1 MELTFTSAETLEN
14 IYSQK
19 IISPVFKTILK
30 QKTLQERSET
40 KFLASLRA
48 KSTFADWGA
57 ALSSLDPTAVLVDG
71 KSVSLSELLEKKAGS
86 LNDLKEVQF
95 DVKETD
101 LLAYEKVSNPP
112 SDQPIISVTVFIK
125 FSGDKIDQFR
135 IAATGVSR
143 SAYTCVDLSKDTA
156 GKTLDESI
164 VKAISERFKKEIT
177 PIDTYMGSAE
187 YRKEMAGVLIERIL
201 SKKINGEM

>member
-1 MELTFTSAETLEN
+1 MELTFTSAETLES

-19 IISPVFKTILK
+19 KISPVFKTILK
-30 QKTLQERSET
+30 QKTIQERSET

-57 ALSSLDPTAVLVDG
+57 ALSALDPTAVLVDG

-95 DVKETD
+95 DGKETD
-101 LLAYEKVSNPP
+101 LLAYEKVSNTPA
-112 SDQPIISVTVFIK
+112 DLPIVSVIVFIK
-125 FSGDKIDQFR
+125 FNENKIDQLR
-135 IAATGVSR
+135 IAATGVSK
-143 SAYTCVDLSKDTA
+143 SAYTLADFSKDFA
-156 GKTLDESI
+156 GKTLDEPLAKTI
-164 VKAISERFKKEIT
+164 TGQFRKEIT
-177 PIDTYMGSAE
+177 PVDTYMGSAE

>member
-1 MELTFTSAETLEN
+1 MKLTFTSTETLDI

-19 IISPVFKTILK
+19 NIPPVLNAILN
-30 QKTLQERSET
+30 QKTLQERVET

-57 ALSSLDPTAVLVDG
+57 ALSAMDPTAVLVNE
-71 KSVSLSELLEKKAGS
+71 KSIPLSELLEKKAGA

-95 DVKETD
+95 DVNGTD
-101 LLAYEKVSNPP
+101 LLAYEKVSNTPA
-112 SDQPIISVTVFIK
+112 DLPIISVIIFIK
-125 FSGDKIDQFR
+125 FNENKIDQLR
-135 IAATGVSR
+135 IAATGVSK
-143 SAYTCVDLSKDTA
+143 SAYTLADFSKDFS
-156 GKTLDESI
+156 GKTLDKPL
-164 VKAISERFKKEIT
+164 VKTIAGQFKKEIT
-177 PIDTYMGSAE
+177 PVDTYMGSAE